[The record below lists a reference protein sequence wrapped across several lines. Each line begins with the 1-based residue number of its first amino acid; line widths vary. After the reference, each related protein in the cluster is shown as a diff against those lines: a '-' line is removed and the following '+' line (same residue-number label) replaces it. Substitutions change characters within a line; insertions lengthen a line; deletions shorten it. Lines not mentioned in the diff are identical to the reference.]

1 MAFTLLL
8 DDRWF
13 FFFRKSEIYESV
25 NKKKK
30 SLQSPRLKFS
40 RIKTDGLSLLKT
52 DFCSKGLFLDLK
64 RSAQI

>member
-8 DDRWF
+8 DDRCF

-25 NKKKK
+25 NKKK

-40 RIKTDGLSLLKT
+40 RIKTDGLYLLKT